1 MKDTSLFFRDEALPL
16 CHGEPRPAGRG
27 NLTAASLA

>member
-1 MKDTSLFFRDEALPL
+1 MKDTSLFFRDAAFSP

-27 NLTAASLA
+27 NLTAASFA